1 MSQTPMN
8 APIAVPNNMIQ
19 KALHASIA
27 VANYRARRQ
36 GRNPSTG
43 ARIIRHSIT
52 ARYDTG
58 NDVGHEIPKEPH

>member
-1 MSQTPMN
+1 
-8 APIAVPNNMIQ
+8 MIK
-19 KALHASIA
+19 KALNASIA

-52 ARYDTG
+52 ARYGTG
-58 NDVGHEIPKEPH
+58 NHAVHDKAKKPH